1 MRYRS
6 CLRAGLSGA
15 AFLFVSACAPSG
27 LQWVREGAGPDDFR
41 RDRADC
47 LDRAGDFDFMSGGR
61 RDESREERP
70 IDRSQGQIYR
80 TCLEALGYRQVR
92 VNTGRGS

>member
-1 MRYRS
+1 MRHLS
-6 CLRAGLSGA
+6 HLRAVLSGA
-15 AFLFVSACAPSG
+15 ALLFVSACAPSG

-61 RDESREERP
+61 REERP

-92 VNTGRGS
+92 VNSGRGP

>member
-1 MRYRS
+1 MRYGS

-27 LQWVREGAGPDDFR
+27 LQWVREGTGPDDFR
-41 RDRADC
+41 RDQAGC

-61 RDESREERP
+61 REERP
-70 IDRSQGQIYR
+70 IDRSQGHIYR

-92 VNTGRGS
+92 VNSGRGS